1 MGTRL
6 YLGKLFNIKVY
17 LHYSLILI
25 FLLVTFNLAV
35 GVFPAL
41 HPDWSNALY
50 WVLGTLASVL
60 FFSSVLAHEFAHSLT
75 AKKRGLEVRD
85 ITLFIFGGMASIEDE
100 SPSPL
105 TEFLITI
112 AGPITSFVLG
122 FLFLLASGIQTLNIA
137 GEEGVLGALASLSP
151 MRTVFLWLGWVNII
165 LAIFNLIPGYP
176 LDGGRIFRSVL
187 WAITGNVR
195 SATKYASWLGRLVA
209 WSFVALGAG
218 MILGISVPVLGTG
231 LGGIWLMFIG
241 LFLNFIARK
250 SYEQTV
256 LKDLLEKVS
265 AEDIMKTEFVAV
277 PPNITLQSFINE
289 YLMQKEGNVFPVF
302 QEGELKGWITIK
314 EVQKVPKEEWAN
326 TYIEEVMRPG
336 SSVKMIDKSE
346 DAMKA
351 FRKLNQQE
359 LDQLPVVEEGN
370 IVGFLSLKDIS
381 KWLKFRSN
389 DPEAGQI

>member
-1 MGTRL
+1 
-6 YLGKLFNIKVY
+6 
-17 LHYSLILI
+17 
-25 FLLVTFNLAV
+25 
-35 GVFPAL
+35 
-41 HPDWSNALY
+41 
-50 WVLGTLASVL
+50 
-60 FFSSVLAHEFAHSLT
+60 
-75 AKKRGLEVRD
+75 
-85 ITLFIFGGMASIEDE
+85 
-100 SPSPL
+100 
-105 TEFLITI
+105 
-112 AGPITSFVLG
+112 
-122 FLFLLASGIQTLNIA
+122 
-137 GEEGVLGALASLSP
+137 
-151 MRTVFLWLGWVNII
+151 
-165 LAIFNLIPGYP
+165 
-176 LDGGRIFRSVL
+176 
-187 WAITGNVR
+187 
-195 SATKYASWLGRLVA
+195 
-209 WSFVALGAG
+209 